1 MLRTQ
6 QQKFEIAIINLD
18 ATRPVDLAIN
28 KSLLLKWKSA
38 KKYLAASKNE
48 PEKVSMNNNFK
59 TTNTSMNDCDK
70 IEPK

>member
-28 KSLLLKWKSA
+28 KLLLLKWKCA
-38 KKYLAASKNE
+38 KS
-48 PEKVSMNNNFK
+48 
-59 TTNTSMNDCDK
+59 T
-70 IEPK
+70 